1 MPLDPHLRT
10 KLEQLRGM
18 LRRLEV
24 SARSVNFERMVYV
37 LDLALA
43 ELISARPSGGDDEP
57 REKAATRPELS
68 RDPPKRTAGTPDLS
82 PISPG
87 PDPLHSDWIK
97 GPSAQPPSTRH

>member
-18 LRRLEV
+18 LRRLDV

-43 ELISARPSGGDDEP
+43 ELISARPTGGDDEHSERTP
-57 REKAATRPELS
+57 TRPDLS
-68 RDPPKRTAGTPDLS
+68 RDPPDPTARMPELS
-82 PISPG
+82 PIAPA

-97 GPSAQPPSTRH
+97 GLSAQPPSTRH